1 MEDTQRNENNSL
13 ITEKETKHELDN
25 DFFDRHEL
33 DNDCHDDDL
42 LIASLP
48 KEKGWLGLEDHFYQG
63 FWCPDIVIRGVMS
76 VQQHFKAQ
84 DTDLILITM
93 PKSGTTWLKALAFAI
108 ANRHDYPNTL
118 SQHPLLTSNPH
129 KLIPFLEFNSNKE
142 GCHIRSLPI
151 VSNFQSPTANI
162 FSTHIPYHSL
172 PDSIKNS
179 GCRVVYL
186 CRNPYDVFVSTWHF
200 VNKARAESLGPL
212 SCDDAFD
219 MFCRGVMGFGP
230 FWDHAL
236 GHWKESLE
244 RPHKVLFLMYEDLKE
259 EITLQIKRLAEFMGV
274 PFSLE
279 EERKGVIEETSKLC
293 SFNNLRELEVNKS
306 GSLLLFENKTFFRRG
321 EVGDWVN
328 HLTPEMVQR
337 LNKIM
342 EEKLDNS
349 GLVFKTSL

>member
-25 DFFDRHEL
+25 D
-33 DNDCHDDDL
+33 CHDDDL

-48 KEKGWLGLEDHFYQG
+48 KEKGWPGLEDHFYQG
-63 FWCPDIVIRGVMS
+63 FWFSDIVIRGVMS
-76 VQQHFKAQ
+76 IQQHFKAQ
-84 DTDLILITM
+84 DTDLILVTM
-93 PKSGTTWLKALAFAI
+93 PKSSTAWLNALAFAI

-118 SQHPLLTSNPH
+118 SEHPLLTSNPH
-129 KLIPFLEFNSNKE
+129 KLVPFLEFNSNKE
-142 GCHIRSLPI
+142 GCHIRRLPI
-151 VSNFQSPTANI
+151 VSNFQSPMANI

-200 VNKARAESLGPL
+200 VNKARAESFGPL

-219 MFCRGVMGFGP
+219 MFCRGVMGFGH

-236 GHWKESLE
+236 GQGVVFDVRGPKRRDYPSNKESLE
-244 RPHKVLFLMYEDLKE
+244 RPRKVLFFMYEDLKE

-279 EERKGVIEETSKLC
+279 EERKGVIGEISKLC
-293 SFNNLRELEVNKS
+293 SFNNLRELEVNKF

-321 EVGDWVN
+321 DVGDWVN
-328 HLTPEMVQR
+328 HLTPEMV
-337 LNKIM
+337 
-342 EEKLDNS
+342 
-349 GLVFKTSL
+349 